1 MNDKRYHLYTDIQID
16 AGAVSHHLRKCKSE
30 LETGSLN
37 EKALLSLCDSMIKT
51 ADDLAVLI
59 SKTAQLIF
67 SK

>member
-16 AGAVSHHLRKCKSE
+16 AGAISHHLRKCKSDI
-30 LETGSLN
+30 ETGTLN
-37 EKALLSLCDSMIKT
+37 KKALLSLCDSMIKT

-67 SK
+67 NK

>member
-16 AGAVSHHLRKCKSE
+16 AGAVSHHLRKCKSDI
-30 LETGSLN
+30 ETGTLN

-67 SK
+67 NK

>member
-16 AGAVSHHLRKCKSE
+16 AGAVSHHLRKCKSDI
-30 LETGSLN
+30 ETGTLN
-37 EKALLSLCDSMIKT
+37 DKALLSLCDSMIKT

-67 SK
+67 NK